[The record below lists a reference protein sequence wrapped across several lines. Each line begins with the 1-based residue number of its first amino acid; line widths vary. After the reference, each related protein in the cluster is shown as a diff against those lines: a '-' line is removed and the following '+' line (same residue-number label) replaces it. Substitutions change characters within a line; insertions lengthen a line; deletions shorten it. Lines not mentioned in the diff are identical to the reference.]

1 MVVWLQIITPYAQ
14 EWTTAAT
21 NIWNEVRPFD
31 WDKFGLYLQTYRHTT
46 RIYLVPSAAPDQIE
60 APLTSDMYP
69 TTSVVGTRHHAVR
82 VMLLICVAL
91 S

>member
-1 MVVWLQIITPYAQ
+1 MAYLPQTITPYID

-21 NIWNEVRPFD
+21 NIWGEVRPFN
-31 WDKFGLYLQTYRHTT
+31 WEMFGLYLQLYRHTA

-69 TTSVVGTRHHAVR
+69 TASVVRTRHHGHAVR
-82 VMLLICVAL
+82 AMVLIC
-91 S
+91 